1 MSTPKDE
8 LVKHKIPRKTAE
20 ELAMEELDIA
30 EALDEEE
37 NEDAAFWKADAK
49 ERLRIARINR
59 ELEAEEQR
67 ELRRWKRGNTLKD
80 NRTPQE
86 AGMHLLRKPTTPK
99 AIPISF
105 AFSEA
110 KHQTWKPFIHEQH

>member
-1 MSTPKDE
+1 MSTPKDQI
-8 LVKHKIPRKTAE
+8 VKRKIPRKTAE

-67 ELRRWKRGNTLKD
+67 ELRRWKRSIKKKSGKAKKTLDKPAD
-80 NRTPQE
+80 
-86 AGMHLLRKPTTPK
+86 LL
-99 AIPISF
+99 
-105 AFSEA
+105 
-110 KHQTWKPFIHEQH
+110 

>member
-1 MSTPKDE
+1 M
-8 LVKHKIPRKTAE
+8 TAE
-20 ELAMEELDIA
+20 EVALEEMDIA

-67 ELRRWKRGNTLKD
+67 ELRRWKRGIKKKSGKTQKVLDKPAD
-80 NRTPQE
+80 
-86 AGMHLLRKPTTPK
+86 LL
-99 AIPISF
+99 
-105 AFSEA
+105 
-110 KHQTWKPFIHEQH
+110 

>member
-1 MSTPKDE
+1 MSTPKDQI
-8 LVKHKIPRKTAE
+8 VKHKPPRMTAE
-20 ELAMEELDIA
+20 EVALEEMDIA

-67 ELRRWKRGNTLKD
+67 ELRRWKRSIKKKSGKAKKTLDKPAD
-80 NRTPQE
+80 
-86 AGMHLLRKPTTPK
+86 LL
-99 AIPISF
+99 
-105 AFSEA
+105 
-110 KHQTWKPFIHEQH
+110 

>member
-1 MSTPKDE
+1 MSTPKDQI
-8 LVKHKIPRKTAE
+8 VKHKIPRKTAE

-67 ELRRWKRGNTLKD
+67 ELRRWKRGIKKSV
-80 NRTPQE
+80 
-86 AGMHLLRKPTTPK
+86 GKRK
-99 AIPISF
+99 ISLDKS
-105 AFSEA
+105 ADVL
-110 KHQTWKPFIHEQH
+110 